1 MNPIIDGFG
10 TKYWYNDFGE
20 YHREKGPALEYSD
33 GTKFWYINNKMH
45 RKDGPA
51 VEHRN
56 GYKEWWVNGKLHRED
71 GPAIEDYN
79 KKEFWFIH
87 GELID
92 CKNNEEFLRIVR
104 IIALL

>member
-1 MNPIIDGFG
+1 
-10 TKYWYNDFGE
+10 
-20 YHREKGPALEYSD
+20 
-33 GTKFWYINNKMH
+33 MH

-92 CKNNEEFLRIVR
+92 CKDNEDFLRI
-104 IIALL
+104 IKMKTLL